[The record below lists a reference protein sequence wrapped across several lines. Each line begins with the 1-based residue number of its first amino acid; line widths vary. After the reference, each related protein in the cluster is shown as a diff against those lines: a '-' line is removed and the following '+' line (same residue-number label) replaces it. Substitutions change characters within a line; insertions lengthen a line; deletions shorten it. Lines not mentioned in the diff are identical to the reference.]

1 MLRPAVTAAAPRRR
15 CCTPLPA
22 AAAAAAAYTTAAW
35 IFKDTVP
42 HMGGYL
48 NGEGMEFRLY

>member
-42 HMGGYL
+42 RMGGYL